1 MTQLLSLSR
10 AARLAGVTRAEIQK
24 RIRQGEMQ
32 TFEGQVA
39 ISDLLHV
46 YPSVSLEK
54 TGDLERV
61 EQIKTDALPRSHD
74 EDTRLPSQEVLV
86 SRIRSLAKALVQR
99 IARVDKLEALMD
111 ELEQQLDALA
121 AGETG
126 QEQEQGLT
134 RDQTQAPA
142 PSPQPAQ
149 TQARTQ
155 VQSPAR
161 APVQTQAR
169 AQAQALKAWLRE
181 RRAALGE
188 EAVEA
193 AQTQLLAKDT
203 FLRIM
208 SASVKMIPSG
218 HEFFVDGN
226 ESILEAAVR
235 SGLRLNYGCANG
247 NCGECKVRLVSGEV
261 YRIREHDYVLS
272 EREKQLGYLLSCS
285 HTAVTDI
292 QLEAAEA
299 HSPADLPEQEI
310 QAQIR
315 KLEPQGDGLMLVH
328 VQTPRTN
335 TLRFMA
341 GQRARL
347 RLADGVEQ
355 ELPIASCP
363 CNGRNLLFSVR
374 RHGDAFSQA
383 VFDSLK
389 PRQAIT
395 LTGPYG
401 DFVLAEDATEP
412 AVFIAIE
419 DGIAPVK
426 SLIEHAVSIDSIEAF
441 HLYWSV
447 PGMQMHYHQ
456 PWCRALRDTLDN
468 FAYTPL
474 VEAACDDLLALLEA
488 DLEDLQANR
497 YYVAGPSSA
506 VAAVAAALLKAGV
519 PKQRIASEG
528 LD

>member
-1 MTQLLSLSR
+1 MNELLSLSR

-24 RIRQGEMQ
+24 RIRHGEMQ

-39 ISDLLHV
+39 ISDLLRV

-54 TGDLERV
+54 SGDLERV
-61 EQIKTDALPRSHD
+61 EQIKADALPRSHD
-74 EDTRLPSQEVLV
+74 EDTRLPSQDVLIT
-86 SRIRSLAKALVQR
+86 RIKALAEALVQR
-99 IARVDKLEALMD
+99 VARVED
-111 ELEQQLDALA
+111 LEQLLDEIRDRLDEMSCKSREADA
-121 AGETG
+121 TDASPNETP
-126 QEQEQGLT
+126 QDLSVWL
-134 RDQTQAPA
+134 QA
-142 PSPQPAQ
+142 
-149 TQARTQ
+149 
-155 VQSPAR
+155 
-161 APVQTQAR
+161 
-169 AQAQALKAWLRE
+169 
-181 RRAALGE
+181 RRAALAE
-188 EAVEA
+188 TAVEA
-193 AQTQLLAKDT
+193 AQTQLLAKDS

-235 SGLRLNYGCANG
+235 SGLRLNYGCASG
-247 NCGECKVRLVSGEV
+247 NCGECKARLITGEV
-261 YRIREHDYVLS
+261 YRLREHDYVLS
-272 EREKQLGYLLSCS
+272 EREKQMGYLLTCS
-285 HTAVTDI
+285 HTAVTDL

-310 QAQIR
+310 QAHIR
-315 KLEPQGDGLMLVH
+315 KLEPQDEGLMLVH

-347 RLADGVEQ
+347 RLTDGPEQ

-374 RHGDAFSQA
+374 RGDDAFSKA
-383 VFDSLK
+383 VFETLSA
-389 PRQAIT
+389 RQSVT

-412 AVFIAIE
+412 AVFIALG

-447 PGMQMHYHQ
+447 PALQMHYHQ

-474 VEAACDDLLALLEA
+474 VDAACDDLLALLES
-488 DLEDLQANR
+488 DLEDLKTAR

-506 VAAVAAALLKAGV
+506 IEAVAEVLSRAGV
-519 PKQRIASEG
+519 ASERIATER

>member
-39 ISDLLHV
+39 INDLLHV

-61 EQIKTDALPRSHD
+61 EQIKADALPRSHD

-99 IARVDKLEALMD
+99 IARVDALETLLD
-111 ELEQQLDALA
+111 ELQQQLDALA
-121 AGETG
+121 TSDPQA
-126 QEQEQGLT
+126 
-134 RDQTQAPA
+134 APA
-142 PSPQPAQ
+142 LSG
-149 TQARTQ
+149 
-155 VQSPAR
+155 
-161 APVQTQAR
+161 
-169 AQAQALKAWLRE
+169 WLRE
-181 RRAALGE
+181 RRAALGTE
-188 EAVEA
+188 PVEPA
-193 AQTQLLAKDT
+193 HTQLLAKDT

-235 SGLRLNYGCANG
+235 SGLRLSYGCANG
-247 NCGECKVRLVSGEV
+247 NCGECKARLISGEV

-272 EREKQLGYLLSCS
+272 EREKQMGYLLSCS

-299 HSPADLPEQEI
+299 QSPADLPEQEI

-315 KLEPQGDGLMLVH
+315 KLEPQGEGLLLVH

-347 RLADGVEQ
+347 QLGDGLER

-374 RHGDAFSQA
+374 RRNDAFSQA
-383 VFDSLK
+383 VFETLR
-389 PRQAIT
+389 PRQPIT
-395 LTGPYG
+395 LSGPYG
-401 DFVLAEDATEP
+401 NFVLAEDATEP
-412 AVFIAIE
+412 AVFIALD

-447 PGMQMHYHQ
+447 PATQMHYHQ
-456 PWCRALRDTLDN
+456 PWCRALRETLDN

-474 VEAACDDLLALLEA
+474 VEAACADLLALLES
-488 DLEDLQANR
+488 DLEDFKAAR
-497 YYVAGPSSA
+497 YYIAGPSSA
-506 VAAVAAALLKAGV
+506 MLAVASTLLESGIPEERLATEAV
-519 PKQRIASEG
+519 
-528 LD
+528 D

>member
-1 MTQLLSLSR
+1 MTELLSLSR

-24 RIRQGEMQ
+24 RIRHGDME

-39 ISDLLHV
+39 INDLLRV

-54 TGDLERV
+54 SDDFERV
-61 EQIKTDALPRSHD
+61 EQIKANAFPQNHD
-74 EDTRLPSQEVLV
+74 EDTRLPSQEVLIT
-86 SRIRSLAKALVQR
+86 RIKSLAEALVQR
-99 IARVDKLEALMD
+99 VSRLEALEQLLD
-111 ELEQQLDALA
+111 EVRGRLDEIA
-121 AGETG
+121 T
-126 QEQEQGLT
+126 
-134 RDQTQAPA
+134 DAPDA
-142 PSPQPAQ
+142 HAKTAQ
-149 TQARTQ
+149 N
-155 VQSPAR
+155 
-161 APVQTQAR
+161 
-169 AQAQALKAWLRE
+169 LGAWLE
-181 RRAALGE
+181 ARRAALAE
-188 EAVEA
+188 STVEA
-193 AQTQLLAKDT
+193 AQTQLLAKDS

-208 SASVKMIPSG
+208 SASVKIIPSG

-235 SGLRLNYGCANG
+235 SGLRLNYGCASG
-247 NCGECKVRLVSGEV
+247 NCGECKARLVTGEV
-261 YRIREHDYVLS
+261 YRLREHDYVLS
-272 EREKQLGYLLSCS
+272 EREKQMGYLLTCS
-285 HTAVTDI
+285 HTAVTDL

-315 KLEPQGDGLMLVH
+315 KLEPQGNELMLVH

-374 RHGDAFSQA
+374 QDDDAFSA
-383 VFDSLK
+383 AIFETVT
-389 PRQAIT
+389 PRQAVT

-412 AVFIAIE
+412 AVFIALD

-447 PGMQMHYHQ
+447 PALQMHYHQ

-474 VEAACDDLLALLEA
+474 VDAACADLLALLES
-488 DLEDLQANR
+488 DLRDLQTAR
-497 YYVAGPSSA
+497 YYVAGPRSATNA
-506 VAAVAAALLKAGV
+506 VAELLLQAGI
-519 PKQRIASEG
+519 PQAHIATEG

>member
-1 MTQLLSLSR
+1 
-10 AARLAGVTRAEIQK
+10 
-24 RIRQGEMQ
+24 
-32 TFEGQVA
+32 
-39 ISDLLHV
+39 
-46 YPSVSLEK
+46 
-54 TGDLERV
+54 
-61 EQIKTDALPRSHD
+61 
-74 EDTRLPSQEVLV
+74 
-86 SRIRSLAKALVQR
+86 
-99 IARVDKLEALMD
+99 
-111 ELEQQLDALA
+111 
-121 AGETG
+121 
-126 QEQEQGLT
+126 
-134 RDQTQAPA
+134 
-142 PSPQPAQ
+142 
-149 TQARTQ
+149 
-155 VQSPAR
+155 
-161 APVQTQAR
+161 
-169 AQAQALKAWLRE
+169 
-181 RRAALGE
+181 ALGE

>member
-61 EQIKTDALPRSHD
+61 EQIKADALPRSHD

-111 ELEQQLDALA
+111 EIEQRLDALA
-121 AGETG
+121 GGEIK
-126 QEQEQGLT
+126 
-134 RDQTQAPA
+134 PA
-142 PSPQPAQ
+142 
-149 TQARTQ
+149 
-155 VQSPAR
+155 
-161 APVQTQAR
+161 QAR
-169 AQAQALKAWLRE
+169 AQTRTQAQSQAQELKTWLRE

-374 RHGDAFSQA
+374 PGSNAFSTA
-383 VFDSLK
+383 VFERLR
-389 PRQAIT
+389 PRDPVT

-412 AVFIAIE
+412 AVFIALD

-447 PGMQMHYHQ
+447 PAMQMHYHQ

-474 VEAACDDLLALLEA
+474 VEAACADLLALLES
-488 DLEDLQANR
+488 DLEDLATAR
-497 YYVAGPSSA
+497 YYVAGPTSAITA
-506 VAAVAAALLKAGV
+506 VAEALLKAGI
-519 PKQRIASEG
+519 PKERIASEG

>member
-1 MTQLLSLSR
+1 MTDLLSLSR
-10 AARLAGVTRAEIQK
+10 AARLAGVTRAKIQK
-24 RIRQGEMQ
+24 RIRHGEMQ

-39 ISDLLHV
+39 INDLLRV

-54 TGDLERV
+54 NDDFERV
-61 EQIKTDALPRSHD
+61 EQIKANAFPQNHD
-74 EDTRLPSQEVLV
+74 EDTRLPSQDVLIT
-86 SRIRSLAKALVQR
+86 RIKSLAEALVQR
-99 IARVDKLEALMD
+99 VSRVEALEQLLD
-111 ELEQQLDALA
+111 EVQDRLDQVA
-121 AGETG
+121 A
-126 QEQEQGLT
+126 
-134 RDQTQAPA
+134 DVPDASASDAPA
-142 PSPQPAQ
+142 PHSSHIEPL
-149 TQARTQ
+149 
-155 VQSPAR
+155 
-161 APVQTQAR
+161 
-169 AQAQALKAWLRE
+169 QALGAWLRA
-181 RRAALGE
+181 RRTALAE
-188 EAVEA
+188 SPIEA
-193 AQTQLLAKDT
+193 AQTQLLAKDS

-208 SASVKMIPSG
+208 SASVQMIPSG

-235 SGLRLNYGCANG
+235 SGLRLNYGCASG
-247 NCGECKVRLVSGEV
+247 NCGECKARLVTGEV
-261 YRIREHDYVLS
+261 YQLREHDYVLS
-272 EREKQLGYLLSCS
+272 EREKQMGYLLTCS
-285 HTAVTDI
+285 HTAVTDL
-292 QLEAAEA
+292 QLEAAET

-374 RHGDAFSQA
+374 RGNDAFSAA
-383 VFDSLK
+383 VFETAT
-389 PRQAIT
+389 PRQPVT

-412 AVFIAIE
+412 AVFIALD

-447 PGMQMHYHQ
+447 PALQMHYHQ

-474 VEAACDDLLALLEA
+474 VEAACDDLLALLES
-488 DLEDLQANR
+488 DLEDLKAAR
-497 YYVAGPSSA
+497 YYVAGPDSATAA
-506 VAAVAAALLKAGV
+506 VAAVLLQAGV
-519 PKQRIASEG
+519 ARERIATEG

>member
-1 MTQLLSLSR
+1 MYQLLSLSR
-10 AARLAGVTRAEIQK
+10 AARLAGVTRSEIQK
-24 RIRQGEMQ
+24 QIRQGAMP

-39 ISDLLHV
+39 INDLLRV

-54 TGDLERV
+54 SGDLERV
-61 EQIKTDALPRSHD
+61 EQIKADAIPRTHD

-86 SRIRSLAKALVQR
+86 SRIQSLARALVQR
-99 IARVDKLEALMD
+99 VARVDALEALLD
-111 ELEQQLDALA
+111 ETQQRLDALTTADAPTPQADA
-121 AGETG
+121 ALPTVAT
-126 QEQEQGLT
+126 LAT
-134 RDQTQAPA
+134 
-142 PSPQPAQ
+142 
-149 TQARTQ
+149 
-155 VQSPAR
+155 
-161 APVQTQAR
+161 
-169 AQAQALKAWLRE
+169 WLRE
-181 RRAALGE
+181 RRASLGDE
-188 EAVEA
+188 LNEA
-193 AQTQLLAKDT
+193 AHAQLLAKDT

-247 NCGECKVRLVSGEV
+247 NCGACKARLISGEV
-261 YRIREHDYVLS
+261 YRIRDHDYVLS
-272 EREKQLGYLLSCS
+272 EREKQMGYLLSCS

-315 KLEPQGDGLMLVH
+315 KLEPQGDDLMLVH

-341 GQRARL
+341 GQRV
-347 RLADGVEQ
+347 RLALDGDPEAQ
-355 ELPIASCP
+355 RSEAGDLTKELPIASCP
-363 CNGRNLLFSVR
+363 CNGRNLLFLIR
-374 RHGDAFSQA
+374 RGADAFSSA
-383 VFDSLK
+383 VFKTLK
-389 PRQAIT
+389 PRQAVT
-395 LTGPYG
+395 LTGPHG

-412 AVFIAIE
+412 AVFIALG

-447 PGMQMHYHQ
+447 PATEMHDHQ
-456 PWCRALRDTLDN
+456 PWCRALRETLDN

-474 VEAACDDLLALLEA
+474 VDASGDDLLALLA
-488 DLEDLQANR
+488 SDLKDLSRVR
-497 YYVAGPSSA
+497 YYIAGPSHA
-506 VAAVAAALLKAGV
+506 AAAVTEALLRSGIPQA
-519 PKQRIASEG
+519 RIATEG
-528 LD
+528 LDETP

>member
-1 MTQLLSLSR
+1 MTELLSLSR

-24 RIRQGEMQ
+24 RIRHGEMQ

-39 ISDLLHV
+39 ISDLLRV

-54 TGDLERV
+54 SDDFERV
-61 EQIKTDALPRSHD
+61 EQIKANAFPQNHD
-74 EDTRLPSQEVLV
+74 EDTRLPSQAVLV
-86 SRIRSLAKALVQR
+86 TRIKSLAEALVQR
-99 IARVDKLEALMD
+99 VSRVDALEHLLD
-111 ELEQQLDALA
+111 EVRERLAKISTDVPDTHAATLHDLDAWL
-121 AGETG
+121 
-126 QEQEQGLT
+126 
-134 RDQTQAPA
+134 QT
-142 PSPQPAQ
+142 
-149 TQARTQ
+149 
-155 VQSPAR
+155 
-161 APVQTQAR
+161 
-169 AQAQALKAWLRE
+169 
-181 RRAALGE
+181 RRADLAE
-188 EAVEA
+188 SAVEA
-193 AQTQLLAKDT
+193 AQTQLLAKDS

-208 SASVKMIPSG
+208 SASVQMIPSG

-247 NCGECKVRLVSGEV
+247 NCGECKARLVNGET
-261 YRIREHDYVLS
+261 YRLREHDYVLS
-272 EREKQLGYLLSCS
+272 EREKQMGYLLTCS
-285 HTAVTDI
+285 HTAVTDL

-315 KLEPQGDGLMLVH
+315 KLEPQSERLMLVH

-347 RLADGVEQ
+347 RLGDGVEQ

-374 RHGDAFSQA
+374 LGDDAFSQA
-383 VFDSLK
+383 LFTTAA
-389 PRQAIT
+389 PRQPVT

-401 DFVLAEDATEP
+401 HFVLAEDATEP
-412 AVFIAIE
+412 AVFIALE

-447 PGMQMHYHQ
+447 PALQMHYHQ

-474 VEAACDDLLALLEA
+474 VDAACADLLALLES
-488 DLEDLQANR
+488 DLQDLNTAR
-497 YYVAGPSSA
+497 YYVAGPTSATIA
-506 VAAVAAALLKAGV
+506 VADALLRAGV
-519 PKQRIASEG
+519 PQERIATEAV
-528 LD
+528 D

>member
-1 MTQLLSLSR
+1 MTELLSLSR

-24 RIRQGEMQ
+24 RIRRGEME

-39 ISDLLHV
+39 ISDLLRV

-54 TGDLERV
+54 SGDLERV

-86 SRIRSLAKALVQR
+86 SRIKALAQALVQR
-99 IARVDKLEALMD
+99 VSRVEALEALLD
-111 ELEQQLDALA
+111 EVRTRLEQIAADAPDA
-121 AGETG
+121 HTE
-126 QEQEQGLT
+126 
-134 RDQTQAPA
+134 
-142 PSPQPAQ
+142 
-149 TQARTQ
+149 
-155 VQSPAR
+155 
-161 APVQTQAR
+161 
-169 AQAQALKAWLRE
+169 ALNDLGSWLQE
-181 RRAALGE
+181 RRTELTE
-188 EAVEA
+188 SAVAA
-193 AQTQLLAKDT
+193 AQTQLLAKDS

-208 SASVKMIPSG
+208 SASVQIIPSG

-235 SGLRLNYGCANG
+235 SGLRLNYGCASG
-247 NCGECKVRLVSGEV
+247 NCGECKARLVSGEV
-261 YRIREHDYVLS
+261 YRLREHDYVLS
-272 EREKQLGYLLSCS
+272 EREKQMGYLLTCS
-285 HTAVTDI
+285 HTAVTDL

-315 KLEPQGDGLMLVH
+315 KLEPQSGGLMLLH

-347 RLADGVEQ
+347 RLGNGLTR

-363 CNGRNLLFSVR
+363 CNGRNLLFTVR
-374 RHGDAFSQA
+374 QGDDDFSKA
-383 VFDSLK
+383 VFETLT
-389 PRQAIT
+389 PRQSVT

-412 AVFIAIE
+412 AVFIALE
-419 DGIAPVK
+419 DGIAPIK

-447 PGMQMHYHQ
+447 PAPRLHDHQ
-456 PWCRALRDTLDN
+456 PWCRALRETLDN

-474 VEAACDDLLALLEA
+474 VDAACDDLLALLEA
-488 DLEDLQANR
+488 DLEDLQGLR
-497 YYVAGPSSA
+497 YYVAGPVSA
-506 VAAVAAALLKAGV
+506 VSAVTDALLAAGV
-519 PKQRIASEG
+519 SRGRIAAEG
-528 LD
+528 LS

>member
-10 AARLAGVTRAEIQK
+10 AARLAGVSRAEIQK
-24 RIRQGEMQ
+24 QIRRGAMP

-39 ISDLLHV
+39 INDLLRV

-61 EQIKTDALPRSHD
+61 EQIKAEAIPRSHD
-74 EDTRLPSQEVLV
+74 DDTRLPSQEVLV
-86 SRIRSLAKALVQR
+86 GRIQSLAKALVQR
-99 IARVDKLEALMD
+99 VARVDALETLLN
-111 ELEQQLDALA
+111 EVEQRLDAVSGSESGA
-121 AGETG
+121 
-126 QEQEQGLT
+126 Q
-134 RDQTQAPA
+134 
-142 PSPQPAQ
+142 PS
-149 TQARTQ
+149 
-155 VQSPAR
+155 
-161 APVQTQAR
+161 
-169 AQAQALKAWLRE
+169 QALAAWLRE
-181 RRAALGE
+181 RRSALGDE
-188 EAVEA
+188 SVEA
-193 AQTQLLAKDT
+193 AHTQLLTKDT

-235 SGLRLNYGCANG
+235 SGLRLNYGCASG
-247 NCGECKVRLVSGEV
+247 NCGECKARLVSGEV

-272 EREKQLGYLLSCS
+272 EREKQMGYLLSCS

-315 KLEPQGDGLMLVH
+315 KLEPQGDGLMLLH

-374 RHGDAFSQA
+374 RRDDAFSSK
-383 VFDSLK
+383 VFESLQ
-389 PRQAIT
+389 PRQPVQ

-412 AVFIAIE
+412 AVFIALE
-419 DGIAPVK
+419 DGISPVK

-447 PGMQMHYHQ
+447 PAVQMHYHQ

-474 VEAACDDLLALLEA
+474 VDAACDDLLALLES
-488 DLEDLQANR
+488 DLEDLTSAR
-497 YYVAGPSSA
+497 YYVAGPNGAAQA
-506 VAAVAAALLKAGV
+506 VIDALLDAG
-519 PKQRIASEG
+519 IASEHIATEG
-528 LD
+528 LG